1 MPDCRVSLT
10 VVENSYGR
18 KPLSGAL
25 SEEPLLVCLSAVVV
39 MLAADGS
46 SWLITRC

>member
-18 KPLSGAL
+18 KPLSGVL
-25 SEEPLLVCLSAVVV
+25 SEGPLLVCLSAVVV
-39 MLAADGS
+39 LMVSDVGS
-46 SWLITRC
+46 